1 MIKLLG
7 CIMILCST
15 TAFGFNYGEKLK
27 NRTKEL
33 KELQR
38 CIYDIQSHIIYTH
51 TPLPEAVS
59 SVAVKAEA
67 PISTLLMEIFH
78 MLNENRVDNVYQ
90 AFKSAFLNK
99 REMFSLKDEDI
110 EIILDLSKSLGE
122 SDIEGQKA
130 VFSLTIE
137 NMKKQ
142 ISISESI
149 LKKNLKMYRC
159 LGFSMGAVI
168 VILLI

>member
-1 MIKLLG
+1 MIKLIG
-7 CIMILCST
+7 CIMILCSA

-38 CIYDIQSHIIYTH
+38 CIYEIQSHIIYTH

-59 SVAVKAEA
+59 NVASKAEQ

-78 MLNENRVDNVYQ
+78 MLDENKVDNVYQ
-90 AFKSAFLNK
+90 AFKNAFLK
-99 REMFSLKDEDI
+99 QREILNLKDEDI
-110 EIILDLSKSLGE
+110 DVILDLSKSLGE

-137 NMKKQ
+137 DMKKQ
-142 ISISESI
+142 IKISESI

-159 LGFSMGAVI
+159 LGFSVGAVI